1 MNLAQNAVSFR
12 KKMGKPVVGDIA
24 DFQNAEES
32 HSGILKIMKPS
43 EFLRILHRKAI
54 TWTVHFRYQK
64 IGQSIVNS
72 QQELAT

>member
-1 MNLAQNAVSFR
+1 MPKTFARFR
-12 KKMGKPVVGDIA
+12 KEMNRPVIGDIA

-43 EFLRILHRKAI
+43 EFLRILRCKAI
-54 TWTVHFRYQK
+54 AWAVHFRYQK

-72 QQELAT
+72 QRELATR